1 PNAKNIDPHWSRD
14 GSSLFFLADGG
25 GISNVYRL
33 DIASDEVFQVTSVA
47 TGVSGVTGLSP
58 ALSIAARADR
68 MAYSVYRR
76 GAYEI
81 NVMDVDASQPLAAAV
96 DTTITHPAPSVLM
109 PPPTASFSDRPYR
122 AGLTLDRLVQPYLS
136 AGGGSS
142 GGFIRGG
149 VGLSFADMLGNR
161 QLDFAVQAG
170 KNVDDFIAQAT
181 YVNMRSRWNWA
192 ITGGQ
197 VPWLSGGFNSADTTS
212 ADGGTLTRQNDIYR
226 QLHRE
231 IAGVAIYPF
240 SGAKRLELTT
250 GLQSIAFDRESTT
263 AMFDTTTGRLLSSS
277 TDTSPASPTATLVE
291 TGAALV
297 YDTSVWGAAS
307 PILGQRYRF
316 SIAPTVG
323 SISYTTV
330 TADYRKYL
338 MPLRP
343 FTVAMR
349 VMHVGRYGSGA
360 DDPRLLPLAW
370 TLRDVVRGY
379 GDTGP
384 DPGGTPYLTADR
396 LLVGNVE
403 LRFPIPGV
411 LSRRMRWNALPMEG
425 LIFSDAGR
433 FSIPDLTTGHTS
445 AAFLR
450 SAGAGVRIVAAG
462 VVFELDAVRPLGN
475 PLSQGWTFS
484 FNFRPGF

>member
-1 PNAKNIDPHWSRD
+1 
-14 GSSLFFLADGG
+14 
-25 GISNVYRL
+25 
-33 DIASDEVFQVTSVA
+33 VFQVTSVA

-58 ALSIAARADR
+58 ALSVAARADR

-81 NVMDVDASQPLAAAV
+81 NVMDVDTSQPSAAAV
-96 DTTITHPAPSVLM
+96 ETTTTHLVPAALMPAPA
-109 PPPTASFSDRPYR
+109 ASFSDRPYR
-122 AGLTLDRLVQPYLS
+122 AGLSLDRLVQPYLS
-136 AGGGSS
+136 AGGGST

-161 QLDFAVQAG
+161 QLEVAVQAG

-197 VPWLSGGFNSADTTS
+197 VPWLIGGFSSGDTPTG
-212 ADGGTLTRQNDIYR
+212 DTLTRQSEIYR
-226 QLHRE
+226 QLHRD

-240 SGAKRLELTT
+240 SGAKRLELTA
-250 GLQSIAFDRESTT
+250 GVQSIAFDRE
-263 AMFDTTTGRLLSSS
+263 ATTTVFDATTGHLLSST
-277 TDTSPASPTATLVE
+277 TDTSSASPDATLIE

-307 PILGQRYRF
+307 PILGQRYRL

-323 SISYTTV
+323 SISYTTL
-330 TADYRKYL
+330 TADYRKYV

-343 FTVAMR
+343 FTIAMR
-349 VMHVGRYGSGA
+349 VMHVGRYGTGA

-384 DPGGTPYLTADR
+384 DPAGQPYLAADR
-396 LLVGNVE
+396 LLVGNAE

-411 LSRRMRWNALPMEG
+411 LSKRMHWNALPMEG
-425 LIFSDAGR
+425 LIFSDVGR
-433 FSIPDLTTGHTS
+433 FWIPDGTTYHASTGS
-445 AAFLR
+445 LR
-450 SAGAGVRIVAAG
+450 SVGAGVRLVAAG
-462 VVFELDAVRPLGN
+462 VVFELDAVKPLMQ
-475 PLSQGWTFS
+475 PSQGWTFS